1 MNYLLKLYKTGAVRK
16 TPDNIVNRIVS
27 ELHTNESKVNIIE
40 LGAGKGEIT
49 SQVLQKLGQNK
60 ALDYYAFE
68 IDEDACTYLKLEF
81 PQVKISNQSAF
92 DIAHETPQN
101 FKADFIIS
109 SIPLSF
115 YKKEKIKELLMGLER
130 KLKERGKIIILFSA
144 VWLIPTLKKQLRGR
158 LISFLTFPPYFL
170 FVYTKK

>member
-1 MNYLLKLYKTGAVRK
+1 MNYLLKLYKTGAVSK

-49 SQVLQKLGQNK
+49 SQVLQKLGQNRT
-60 ALDYYAFE
+60 LDYYAFE
-68 IDEDACTYLKLEF
+68 IDEEACTYLKLEF

-115 YKKEKIKELLMGLER
+115 YKKEKIEELLMGLER
-130 KLKERGKIIILFSA
+130 KLREGGKIIILFSA

-158 LISFLTFPPYFL
+158 LVSFLTFPPYFL

>member
-16 TPDNIVNRIVS
+16 TPDNIINRIVR
-27 ELHTNESKVNIIE
+27 ELHTTENKVNIIE
-40 LGAGKGEIT
+40 LGAGRGEIT
-49 SQVLQKLGQNK
+49 SQVLKKLEHNRT
-60 ALDYYAFE
+60 LDYYAFE
-68 IDEDACTYLKLEF
+68 IDEEACTYLKLEF

-115 YKKEKIKELLMGLER
+115 YKREKIEELLMGLER

-144 VWLIPTLKKQLRGR
+144 VWLIPILRKQLKGR

>member
-16 TPDNIVNRIVS
+16 TPERIIDRIVG
-27 ELHTNESKVNIIE
+27 ELNKAEANVNIIE
-40 LGAGKGEIT
+40 LGAGRGEIT
-49 SQVLQKLGQNK
+49 SQVFKKLGDNRT
-60 ALDYYAFE
+60 LDYYAFE
-68 IDEDACTYLKLEF
+68 IDEEACTYLKLEF

-101 FKADFIIS
+101 FKADYIIS

-115 YKKEKIKELLMGLER
+115 YKKDKIEELLIGLER
-130 KLKERGKIIILFSA
+130 KLKEHGKIIILFSA
-144 VWLIPTLKKQLRGR
+144 FWLIPTLRKQLHGR

>member
-16 TPDNIVNRIVS
+16 TPDKIIDRITG
-27 ELHTNESKVNIIE
+27 ELYSTENKVNIIE
-40 LGAGKGEIT
+40 LGAGRGEIT
-49 SQVLQKLGQNK
+49 SRVLQKLSNNK
-60 ALDYYAFE
+60 TLDYYAFE
-68 IDEDACTYLKLEF
+68 IDEEACTYLKLEF
-81 PQVKISNQSAF
+81 PQLKISNKSAF

-130 KLKERGKIIILFSA
+130 KLKEHGKIIILFSA
-144 VWLIPTLKKQLRGR
+144 FWLIPLLKKQMNGR
-158 LISFLTFPPYFL
+158 VVSFPTFPPYFL